1 MSIAPTQT
9 EVPLMGFVGEIIERL
24 GDAVIEVE
32 QCEPRRGIAR
42 IDPARTVEV
51 AETMLAMDGARL
63 ATASGV
69 DVRDG
74 IDVLYHW
81 AVELAAA
88 KREPEP
94 SGVVVTLKVLAARPA
109 LEVDS
114 IANAVPAAD
123 WIEREIMNLLGAT
136 FRNHPDPRRLNLD
149 DSWPDGVYP
158 LRKDFD
164 QVADRPPLPPAPRP
178 PEQIDQPPTDTEQ
191 MTRTKNRQ
199 IKHKDLKVV
208 NIGPY
213 HPLQEEA
220 EFFQLYV
227 DGETVVD
234 VDVRIS
240 YNHRGIEKLDESK
253 TFDQVP
259 FVVERVCGI
268 CSASHP
274 LAYIQAVEEIAH
286 VEAPERAQYLR
297 TIVAELERIHSHMLW
312 VGLAGHFLGYNTV
325 FMWAWKYREPIMD
338 VLEIATGSRVNYANC
353 KIGGVR
359 RDMTDEMLRQIDKD
373 CAELVGPVEM
383 LTHAVLDD
391 PILHARLKNVG
402 VLTPADAKA
411 YGATGPTVRGSG
423 LPIDVR
429 SDDPYTIYD
438 RLDWEVQTAPGGDV
452 FGKAVVRLLETLEA
466 VKIIRQCCQYLL
478 KNPGGEIDAK
488 VPAIPPGEGIGHV
501 EAPRGETFHYVRSDG
516 TNRPVRHKIRAPS
529 FVNIPTFKVSCIGL
543 QIPDV
548 AITLASV
555 DPCYSCTERM
565 CRIVHADDPGRVYSF
580 KELVRL
586 SQEKTRQM
594 RKKW

>member
-1 MSIAPTQT
+1 MSVVSVETH
-9 EVPLMGFVGEIIERL
+9 VPLEGVIGELLRDL
-24 GDAVIEVE
+24 GGAVVDVE
-32 QCEPRRGIAR
+32 QCLPRRGIAR

-51 AETMLAMDGARL
+51 AEAMLAADGARL
-63 ATASGV
+63 ATATGLE
-69 DVRDG
+69 VRDG

-81 AVELAAA
+81 AVEPA
-88 KREPEP
+88 
-94 SGVVVTLKVLAARPA
+94 GVVLTLKVLAARPA
-109 LEVDS
+109 MEIES

-123 WIEREIMNLLGAT
+123 WIEREMHDLLGVRFT
-136 FRNHPDPRRLNLD
+136 GHPDMRRLILD
-149 DSWPDGVYP
+149 DSWPEGVHP

-164 QVADRPPLPPAPRP
+164 QVADRPDLPPDQVPPDVFPQPRRAPGPGTAGQVRHAG
-178 PEQIDQPPTDTEQ
+178 
-191 MTRTKNRQ
+191 RT
-199 IKHKDLKVV
+199 VV

-227 DGETVVD
+227 EGETVVD

-286 VEAPERAQYLR
+286 VEVPDRAQYLR
-297 TIVAELERIHSHMLW
+297 TVVNELERLHSHLLW

-325 FMWAWKYREPIMD
+325 FMWTWKAREPVLD

-359 RDMTDEMLRQIDKD
+359 RDMTDEQLVEVDRVVGELRGPM
-373 CAELVGPVEM
+373 EL
-383 LTHAVLDD
+383 LTNAVLDD
-391 PILHARLKNVG
+391 PVLHARLKGVG
-402 VLTPADAKA
+402 VLSAADAKA
-411 YGATGPTVRGSG
+411 YGATGPTARGSG
-423 LPIDVR
+423 VPIDVR
-429 SDDPYTIYD
+429 RDDPYAAYD
-438 RLDWEVQTAPGGDV
+438 RVDFDVVTAPGGDV
-452 FGKAVVRLLETLEA
+452 FGKAVVRLLENFEA
-466 VKIIRQCCQYLL
+466 VKIIRQCCRELR
-478 KNPGGEIDAK
+478 KTHGAPIDAK
-488 VPAIPPGEGIGHV
+488 VRDIPPGEGVGHV

-516 TNRPVRHKIRAPS
+516 SNRPVRHKVRAPS
-529 FVNIPTFKVSCIGL
+529 FVNIPTFKASCIGMK
-543 QIPDV
+543 IPDV

-565 CRIVHADDPGRVYSF
+565 CSVVGADDRRSYSF
-580 KELVRL
+580 AELVDL
-586 SQEKTRQM
+586 SQAETRRL
-594 RKKW
+594 RKEG